1 MSDQALNGA
10 AAPAEATGPQF
21 SVEKIY
27 VKDVSFEAPETR
39 RRCSTSRPSR
49 SCR

>member
-1 MSDQALNGA
+1 MSDQALNGG
-10 AAPAEATGPQF
+10 AAPADTPAGPQF

-27 VKDVSFEAPETR
+27 VKDVSFEAPKTPQVFR
-39 RRCSTSRPSR
+39 RSR